1 MRKKILVGYD
11 RSNAAKDALQLA
23 QKHAKALGAKIK
35 AVKSVTRHHLLD
47 HRLIQ
52 AAEENLER

>member
-47 HRLIQ
+47 HS
-52 AAEENLER
+52 

>member
-23 QKHAKALGAKIK
+23 PKHAKALGAKIK
-35 AVKSVTRHHLLD
+35 AVKPVTRHHPLED
-47 HRLIQ
+47 RL
-52 AAEENLER
+52 N